1 MAPKNYQETAEN
13 IVKHFGG
20 KENIGYLNHCATR
33 LRINPVDK
41 DKVDFKSIEKT
52 SGVLGVE
59 DNGSEVQVI
68 IGQAVEQLYPEVQKL
83 VGKTNGTAA
92 TRRGGAR
99 SQSARWPRASFS

>member
-41 DKVDFKSIEKT
+41 DKVDFKSIEKR
-52 SGVLGVE
+52 S
-59 DNGSEVQVI
+59 
-68 IGQAVEQLYPEVQKL
+68 PW
-83 VGKTNGTAA
+83 
-92 TRRGGAR
+92 RRG
-99 SQSARWPRASFS
+99 